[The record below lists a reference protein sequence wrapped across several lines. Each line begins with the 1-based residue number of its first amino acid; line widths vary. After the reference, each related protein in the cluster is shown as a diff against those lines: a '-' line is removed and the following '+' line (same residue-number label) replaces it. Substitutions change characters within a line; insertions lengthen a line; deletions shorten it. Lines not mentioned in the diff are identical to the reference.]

1 MVTDLEF
8 MTQLHSLS
16 KNIIKIIFKDNELSP
31 KLFGGTTA
39 TNNQTNYQESS
50 TEKTKKR
57 IMKFLIPAWV
67 IVIFSNGSNKSII
80 ERIIVFSPFPLLC
93 LYIEPDVKKSGKSK

>member
-8 MTQLHSLS
+8 MTQLHFLS

-31 KLFGGTTA
+31 KLFGETTA

-50 TEKTKKR
+50 TEKTKKTNHEISNICLGYR
-57 IMKFLIPAWV
+57 D
-67 IVIFSNGSNKSII
+67 IF
-80 ERIIVFSPFPLLC
+80 
-93 LYIEPDVKKSGKSK
+93 

>member
-8 MTQLHSLS
+8 MTQLHFLS

-50 TEKTKKR
+50 TEKTKKANHE
-57 IMKFLIPAWV
+57 IPDTCLGYCD
-67 IVIFSNGSNKSII
+67 IF
-80 ERIIVFSPFPLLC
+80 
-93 LYIEPDVKKSGKSK
+93 